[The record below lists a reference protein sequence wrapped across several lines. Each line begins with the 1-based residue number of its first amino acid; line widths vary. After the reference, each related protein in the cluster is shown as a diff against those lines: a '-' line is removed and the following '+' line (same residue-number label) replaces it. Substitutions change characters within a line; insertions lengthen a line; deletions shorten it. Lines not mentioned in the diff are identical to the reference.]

1 VDLYVYEGDES
12 TTAHAVL
19 HGGPQ
24 RQLDSHGAAHL
35 KPGDANVPEIGD
47 EVAVA
52 RALRGLA
59 DRLLAV
65 ASDDM
70 TAREG
75 HAVHLTS

>member
-1 VDLYVYEGDES
+1 
-12 TTAHAVL
+12 
-19 HGGPQ
+19 
-24 RQLDSHGAAHL
+24 
-35 KPGDANVPEIGD
+35 VPEIGD

-70 TAREG
+70 TTREG
-75 HAVHLTS
+75 HSVHLTS